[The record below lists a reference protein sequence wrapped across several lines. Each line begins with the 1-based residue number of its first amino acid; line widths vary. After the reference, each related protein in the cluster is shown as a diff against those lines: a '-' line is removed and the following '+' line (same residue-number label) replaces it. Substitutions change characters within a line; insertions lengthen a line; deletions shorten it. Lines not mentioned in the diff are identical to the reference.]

1 MSINNV
7 ASVGATNT
15 PAVQSGH
22 AHSGNKIGQDFNALA
37 QLLNG
42 SSDTSGVKNAF
53 AKLLQD
59 LLSQTDDAQTK
70 VHHHRHHHA
79 GADQAA
85 AAGGANAIA
94 NSISAPAA
102 ATQSIHVT
110 A

>member
-7 ASVGATNT
+7 ASVGATST
-15 PAVQSGH
+15 PAVQAGH
-22 AHSGNKIGQDFNALA
+22 PHSGNKIGQDFNALA
-37 QLLNG
+37 QSLNA
-42 SSDTSGVKNAF
+42 SSDASGVKNAF

-59 LLSQTDDAQTK
+59 LLSQTDGTPAK
-70 VHHHRHHHA
+70 VHHRHHHHA
-79 GADQAA
+79 GADQTA

-94 NSISAPAA
+94 NTISAPAA